1 MRHFEAAHPA
11 SRVSV
16 LRAWL
21 SARSNP
27 LFALPCQAPT
37 GWSRLIH
44 EGKHDGFRIL
54 VRQDTKG
61 VRLITRKGDNL
72 IR

>member
-1 MRHFEAAHPA
+1 LPSPA
-11 SRVSV
+11 Q
-16 LRAWL
+16 
-21 SARSNP
+21 RSP
-27 LFALPCQAPT
+27 AGPDE
-37 GWSRLIH
+37 IH